1 MATLGKALTAPESGW
16 QRINDDNENIT
27 YNGAWYSNSS
37 SSYYGGT
44 LKTSL
49 VNTSSACFNFT
60 GTKIR
65 ILGTAVNHTRY
76 SGQVVISI
84 DGTEYSYTHQYSATA
99 FQALLFDKTDLSD
112 TQHYVKIYSVPNIQW
127 NIDAIDIDS
136 NGTIAPYNSEIEA
149 PTNLVAALENSQV
162 TLSWSAVTG
171 AASYNVKR
179 ATTSGGEYTTI
190 ATGVADTSYVDT
202 AIENGVTYYYVVS
215 AVTSDGE
222 SSNSNEASVST
233 PMNLIAIAGDAQVT
247 LTWATITG
255 AISYNIKRATTSGG
269 EYATIASGVTDAS
282 YIDTN
287 VENGITYYYVV
298 SVVTENG
305 EGTSSNE
312 ASATPVEEGRVLL
325 VIEMVNGLKKEY
337 KVTVTE
343 VEAFLTWYKNR
354 ADDTGD
360 PYYIFDSNFNLGPFT
375 SRKDYLAF
383 DKIQNFE
390 VMAYT
395 E

>member
-1 MATLGKALTAPESGW
+1 MKMATVGKALTAPESGW

-44 LKTSL
+44 IKTSL

-136 NGTIAPYNSEIEA
+136 NGTIAPYNSEIQA
-149 PTNLVAALENSQV
+149 PTNLVATLENSQV
-162 TLSWSAVTG
+162 TLSWSAVP
-171 AASYNVKR
+171 S
-179 ATTSGGEYTTI
+179 AT
-190 ATGVADTSYVDT
+190 
-202 AIENGVTYYYVVS
+202 
-215 AVTSDGE
+215 
-222 SSNSNEASVST
+222 
-233 PMNLIAIAGDAQVT
+233 
-247 LTWATITG
+247 
-255 AISYNIKRATTSGG
+255 SYNIKRATTSGG

-298 SVVTENG
+298 TVVTENG

-312 ASATPVEEGRVLL
+312 ASATPVADGRVLL
-325 VIEMVNGLKKEY
+325 VIEMINGLKKEY
-337 KVTVTE
+337 KVTETE
-343 VEAFLTWYKNR
+343 VEAFLSWYKNR
-354 ADDTGD
+354 AEDTGD